1 VNFGSVMPFFCRHS
15 RSAEKRLRAPAAP
28 PVVDVAALAL
38 VPAVVVEPVEELP
51 HAASR
56 RLASARRRTAVA
68 VGVRLRLL
76 LVI

>member
-1 VNFGSVMPFFCRHS
+1 MPFFCRHS
-15 RSAEKRLRAPAAP
+15 RTAEKRLRAAPVAP
-28 PVVDVAALAL
+28 PVVDVAVLALAFVL
-38 VPAVVVEPVEELP
+38 VVVVEEFP

-56 RLASARRRTAVA
+56 RLASATRRTAAA